1 MKILG
6 RALLESGH
14 NSAESSRSKVIV
26 GSILPEQP
34 LKALYINGS
43 EALQTVFKQDL

>member
-6 RALLESGH
+6 RGLPEIGH

-26 GSILPEQP
+26 GSILPERP
-34 LKALYINGS
+34 LKALCINAS